1 MLRVGAYLFPY
12 LGEIFL
18 KGCRTFRHI
27 MPFCL
32 LLRGFFDSRLCSF
45 FAHSKTS
52 IQFISLLIAHFKI
65 AVNRLLSDD
74 DTRIKVSA
82 LRSVAILLM
91 MIQVGIDTEIVKSQ
105 PVFAQVYDFKLVG
118 IEMFKE
124 GYGDSHIP
132 IIIIRNVTYPVHI
145 DSIEIVKMPMV
156 AWNVGNMKMQ
166 ERSNLFRVRQ
176 ISEPSNGCDS
186 YKVLFASLLM
196 IDDVPCDNILIRNKE
211 GRDRNCSVKA
221 KTHFIL
227 HHQNEDFM
235 GGDIGQTSGRG

>member
-12 LGEIFL
+12 HSKVFFKAL
-18 KGCRTFRHI
+18 RTFGSVLPLSSLFYRYV
-27 MPFCL
+27 FL
-32 LLRGFFDSRLCSF
+32 LIFNELRIIVQ
-45 FAHSKTS
+45 HSKVLIDS
-52 IQFISLLIAHFKI
+52 HVFLLIPHFKI

-82 LRSVAILLM
+82 LCSVAILPVM
-91 MIQVGIDTEIVKSQ
+91 VQVGIDTEIVKSQ

-166 ERSNLFRVRQ
+166 KRSNLFRVR
-176 ISEPSNGCDS
+176 
-186 YKVLFASLLM
+186 
-196 IDDVPCDNILIRNKE
+196 
-211 GRDRNCSVKA
+211 
-221 KTHFIL
+221 
-227 HHQNEDFM
+227 
-235 GGDIGQTSGRG
+235 